1 MVTSTSP
8 PKYHTRYERV
18 AEGTKFSF
26 VRTGPNQLVEGRG
39 PLLGAILVGVTG
51 EQGKEGE
58 WEMLGEGI
66 SCLDS

>member
-26 VRTGPNQLVEGRG
+26 TRSGSNQLVEGRG

-51 EQGKEGE
+51 YQGKEGE
-58 WEMLGEGI
+58 IMVK
-66 SCLDS
+66 